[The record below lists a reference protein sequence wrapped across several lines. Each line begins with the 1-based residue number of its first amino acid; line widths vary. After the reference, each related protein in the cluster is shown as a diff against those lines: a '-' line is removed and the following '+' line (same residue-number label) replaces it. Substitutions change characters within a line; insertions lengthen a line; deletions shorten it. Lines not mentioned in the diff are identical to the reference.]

1 VKTRKPNREVV
12 ALARRSSLELG
23 VTHGDGATVIAT
35 VGQLDIA
42 TSEQL
47 EQAAREALELG
58 RGVVVDL
65 SELSLCDSTGL
76 GALVRLHRL
85 AQSNGQE
92 VRLRRPRAH
101 VADLLAMTGIDKVI
115 PVDTA

>member
-1 VKTRKPNREVV
+1 VTPRKPNREVV
-12 ALARRSSLELG
+12 VLSRKSSLELG
-23 VTHGDGATVIAT
+23 VTHSDEATVIAT

-47 EQAAREALELG
+47 ERAARNALELG

-76 GALVRLHRL
+76 GALVRMHRL
-85 AQSNGQE
+85 AQSSGQE

-115 PVDTA
+115 PVETA